1 MQQLA
6 ILNTREVKKIREALV
21 QQFGFFFTDDYAYL
35 KNDKE
40 RVFIINKDISKLELK
55 NLIIDKTGLY
65 FGEIMQN
72 GEFRLSKE
80 GAQLLVQKAKEA
92 KEKLHNTIEL
102 SATEI
107 KEYFQGFDLT
117 KALGSENKLV
127 LLFYDQKV
135 LGCARY
141 KEGKILNFLPKI
153 HRGEVI
159 I

>member
-1 MQQLA
+1 MQILS
-6 ILNTREVKKIREALV
+6 ILNTRDIKKIREALI
-21 QQFGFFFTDDYAYL
+21 QQFGFFFKDDYAYL
-35 KNDKE
+35 KNDKY
-40 RVFIINKDISKLELK
+40 RVFIINKDISQLELN

-65 FGEIMQN
+65 FGEIMKN

-80 GAQLLVQKAKEA
+80 GAQLLVHKAQEL

-102 SATEI
+102 NQNQV
-107 KEYFQGFDLT
+107 KEYFQGFDLPYNFG
-117 KALGSENKLV
+117 AENKQV
-127 LLFYDQKV
+127 LLFYEKNV